1 MREPLR
7 GAVDLACLDHRRGGD
22 RAVDPAFRPHRR
34 LPADDVLGVA
44 TATVSIVAFA
54 ITLSFESRACPN
66 IYANDCHGR
75 GTLALLQWMTY
86 VGPVLIASFALGPIH
101 GRSWTSY
108 LALPF
113 AGLIG
118 LGIAAAPSAIGDANI
133 DGDVLLAY
141 MIGWPLFLVP
151 LIIAAVAGSNSDAA
165 RSEDRRRGRRPAL
178 FRVAGIEVVG
188 SSRSADGR
196 CPSEA
201 GPRMGEGPGR
211 GARGL
216 LCRREGLHPYFG
228 SCRGVVRSTRVAVL

>member
-1 MREPLR
+1 M
-7 GAVDLACLDHRRGGD
+7 
-22 RAVDPAFRPHRR
+22 
-34 LPADDVLGVA
+34 A

-151 LIIAAVAGSNSDAA
+151 LIIAAVAGFEL
-165 RSEDRRRGRRPAL
+165 R
-178 FRVAGIEVVG
+178 
-188 SSRSADGR
+188 
-196 CPSEA
+196 
-201 GPRMGEGPGR
+201 
-211 GARGL
+211 
-216 LCRREGLHPYFG
+216 CRRAPKNSTARAPACPLPCRRDRGSWKQPFG
-228 SCRGVVRSTRVAVL
+228 